1 MRFVISSRIVRPVT
15 SPSARIA
22 ASRSTSTASGV
33 KPARSERS
41 AASTDFL
48 ARTIASA
55 CRVSQSTLYAAFR
68 TQRGVTPVHARQRQ
82 LVERAVTLLHTTDL
96 PVEQISAQLGF
107 SSPAYFRRVLRMVL
121 GQTPREIRRRAE
133 F

>member
-1 MRFVISSRIVRPVT
+1 MRRALSYMRRI
-15 SPSARIA
+15 
-22 ASRSTSTASGV
+22 
-33 KPARSERS
+33 PARTCPRS
-41 AASTDFL
+41 
-48 ARTIASA
+48 RRA

-68 TQRGVTPVHARQRQ
+68 TQRGVTPVHARQRLQ
-82 LVERAVTLLHTTDL
+82 VERAVTLLHTTDL